1 MLIYK
6 NKKGD
11 IVDKTG
17 YDEEEGNIFLKDQ
30 KIGIFELNHDSALGS
45 YYLITLDNGEQFH
58 DHCPQLKER

>member
-45 YYLITLDNGEQFH
+45 YYLITLG
-58 DHCPQLKER
+58 PQLKER